1 MQDCLNS
8 LYKAIRGDLTMK
20 KSYLRWPILIA
31 AILVPVSISE
41 LKNGSG
47 QENETNVIENGSN
60 KYIDYLQNA
69 RNLLNQTSVEYK
81 NSNYTGAE
89 ELAIV
94 AYLDNFEY
102 VESELEKKGSH
113 SLMQD
118 IEHMMRE
125 ELRDLIK
132 NKVNQSELDM
142 HIDAIDAKLLEA
154 ISLLKGSK

>member
-1 MQDCLNS
+1 
-8 LYKAIRGDLTMK
+8 MK
-20 KSYLRWPILIA
+20 KINIRWAVIIA

-47 QENETNVIENGSN
+47 QENETTLIEKESN
-60 KYIDYLQNA
+60 KYIDYLQTA

-89 ELAIV
+89 ELAIA

-132 NKVNQSELDM
+132 NKVTRSELDM
-142 HIDAIDAKLLEA
+142 HISAADAKLLEA
-154 ISLLKGSK
+154 INLLKGSK

>member
-1 MQDCLNS
+1 
-8 LYKAIRGDLTMK
+8 MK
-20 KSYLRWPILIA
+20 KIYLRWPILIA

-47 QENETNVIENGSN
+47 QENETIFTKNESN

-81 NSNYTGAE
+81 NSNYTGAK
-89 ELAIV
+89 ELAIA

-113 SLMQD
+113 GLMQD

-132 NKVNQSELDM
+132 NKANQSELDM
-142 HIDAIDAKLLEA
+142 HINATDAKLLEA
-154 ISLLKGSK
+154 IYLLKGSK

>member
-1 MQDCLNS
+1 
-8 LYKAIRGDLTMK
+8 MK
-20 KSYLRWPILIA
+20 KIYLRWPILIA

-47 QENETNVIENGSN
+47 QENETTVTENENESN
-60 KYIDYLQNA
+60 KYINYLQNA

-132 NKVNQSELDM
+132 NKANQSELDM
-142 HIDAIDAKLLEA
+142 HISATDAKLLEA
-154 ISLLKGSK
+154 INLLKG

>member
-1 MQDCLNS
+1 
-8 LYKAIRGDLTMK
+8 MK
-20 KSYLRWPILIA
+20 KIHLRWPILIA
-31 AILVPVSISE
+31 AILIPVSISE

-47 QENETNVIENGSN
+47 QENQTIFIENESN

-69 RNLLNQTSVEYK
+69 RNLLNQKSAEYK
-81 NSNYTGAE
+81 NINYTGAE
-89 ELAIV
+89 EIAIA

-102 VESELEKKGSH
+102 VENELEKKGSH

-132 NKVNQSELDM
+132 NKANQSELDM
-142 HIDAIDAKLLEA
+142 HINATDAKLLEA
-154 ISLLKGSK
+154 INVLKRSK

>member
-1 MQDCLNS
+1 
-8 LYKAIRGDLTMK
+8 MK
-20 KSYLRWPILIA
+20 KVYLTWPILIA

-47 QENETNVIENGSN
+47 QENETTVTENENESN
-60 KYIDYLQNA
+60 KYINYLQNA

-125 ELRDLIK
+125 ELRYLIK
-132 NKVNQSELDM
+132 NKANQSELDM
-142 HIDAIDAKLLEA
+142 HINATDAKLLEA
-154 ISLLKGSK
+154 INLLKG

>member
-1 MQDCLNS
+1 MAHSNCC
-8 LYKAIRGDLTMK
+8 Y
-20 KSYLRWPILIA
+20 
-31 AILVPVSISE
+31 LVPVSISE
-41 LKNGSG
+41 LKDGSG
-47 QENETNVIENGSN
+47 QENEMTVTENESN

-69 RNLLNQTSVEYK
+69 RNLLNQISVEYK

-113 SLMQD
+113 SLMQE

-132 NKVNQSELDM
+132 NKANQTELDM
-142 HIDAIDAKLLEA
+142 HINATDAKLLEA
-154 ISLLKGSK
+154 INLLKG

>member
-1 MQDCLNS
+1 
-8 LYKAIRGDLTMK
+8 MK
-20 KSYLRWPILIA
+20 KSYLKWPILIA

-47 QENETNVIENGSN
+47 QENETNVIENESN

-69 RNLLNQTSVEYK
+69 RNLLNQTSVQYK

-132 NKVNQSELDM
+132 NKANESELDM
-142 HIDAIDAKLLEA
+142 HISATDAKLLEA
-154 ISLLKGSK
+154 INLLKGSK

>member
-1 MQDCLNS
+1 
-8 LYKAIRGDLTMK
+8 MK
-20 KSYLRWPILIA
+20 KIHLRWPILIA

-47 QENETNVIENGSN
+47 QENETIFTKNESN

-69 RNLLNQTSVEYK
+69 RNLLKQTSVEYK

-132 NKVNQSELDM
+132 NKANQTQLDM
-142 HIDAIDAKLLEA
+142 HINATDAKLLEA
-154 ISLLKGSK
+154 INLLKGSK

>member
-1 MQDCLNS
+1 
-8 LYKAIRGDLTMK
+8 MK
-20 KSYLRWPILIA
+20 KIYLRWPILIT

-41 LKNGSG
+41 LKNCSG
-47 QENETNVIENGSN
+47 QENETILTENESN

-89 ELAIV
+89 ELAIA

-113 SLMQD
+113 GLMQD

-132 NKVNQSELDM
+132 NKANQTQLDM
-142 HIDAIDAKLLEA
+142 HINATDAKLLEA
-154 ISLLKGSK
+154 INLLKGSK

>member
-1 MQDCLNS
+1 
-8 LYKAIRGDLTMK
+8 MK
-20 KSYLRWPILIA
+20 KIYLRWPILIA

-47 QENETNVIENGSN
+47 QENETIVAENESN

-89 ELAIV
+89 ELAIA

-132 NKVNQSELDM
+132 NNANQTQLDM
-142 HIDAIDAKLLEA
+142 HISATDAKLLEA
-154 ISLLKGSK
+154 IYLLKGSK

>member
-1 MQDCLNS
+1 
-8 LYKAIRGDLTMK
+8 MK
-20 KSYLRWPILIA
+20 KIYLRWPILIT

-47 QENETNVIENGSN
+47 QENETIFTENESN

-89 ELAIV
+89 ELAIA

-132 NKVNQSELDM
+132 NKANQPELDT
-142 HIDAIDAKLLEA
+142 HINATDAKLLEA
-154 ISLLKGSK
+154 INLLKGSK

>member
-1 MQDCLNS
+1 
-8 LYKAIRGDLTMK
+8 MK
-20 KSYLRWPILIA
+20 KIYLRWPILIT

-41 LKNGSG
+41 LKNCSG
-47 QENETNVIENGSN
+47 QENETILTENESN

-69 RNLLNQTSVEYK
+69 RNLLDQTSVEYK

-89 ELAIV
+89 ELAIA

-113 SLMQD
+113 GLMQD

-132 NKVNQSELDM
+132 NKANQTQLDM
-142 HIDAIDAKLLEA
+142 HINATDAKLLEA
-154 ISLLKGSK
+154 INLLKGSK

>member
-1 MQDCLNS
+1 
-8 LYKAIRGDLTMK
+8 MK
-20 KSYLRWPILIA
+20 RIYLRWPILIA
-31 AILVPVSISE
+31 AILVPISVPE
-41 LKNGSG
+41 LKTGSG
-47 QENETNVIENGSN
+47 QVNETTLIENESN

-69 RNLLNQTSVEYK
+69 RNLLNQTSVVYK

-89 ELAIV
+89 ELAIA

-102 VESELEKKGSH
+102 VESELDKKGSH

-132 NKVNQSELDM
+132 NKANQSELDM
-142 HIDAIDAKLLEA
+142 HISATDAKLLEA
-154 ISLLKGSK
+154 INLLKGSK

>member
-1 MQDCLNS
+1 MR
-8 LYKAIRGDLTMK
+8 KI
-20 KSYLRWPILIA
+20 YLRWPILIA

-47 QENETNVIENGSN
+47 QVNETTLIENESN

-102 VESELEKKGSH
+102 VESKLEKKGSH
-113 SLMQD
+113 SLMQE

-132 NKVNQSELDM
+132 NKANQTELDM
-142 HIDAIDAKLLEA
+142 HINATDAKLLEA
-154 ISLLKGSK
+154 INLLKG

>member
-1 MQDCLNS
+1 
-8 LYKAIRGDLTMK
+8 MK
-20 KSYLRWPILIA
+20 KVYLTWPILIA

-47 QENETNVIENGSN
+47 QENETTVTENENESN
-60 KYIDYLQNA
+60 KYINYLQNA

-125 ELRDLIK
+125 ELRYLIK
-132 NKVNQSELDM
+132 NKANQSELDM
-142 HIDAIDAKLLEA
+142 HINATDAKLLEA
-154 ISLLKGSK
+154 ISV

>member
-1 MQDCLNS
+1 MR
-8 LYKAIRGDLTMK
+8 KI
-20 KSYLRWPILIA
+20 YLRWPILIA

-41 LKNGSG
+41 SKNGSG
-47 QENETNVIENGSN
+47 QENETTVTENESN

-113 SLMQD
+113 SLMQE

-132 NKVNQSELDM
+132 NKANQTELDM
-142 HIDAIDAKLLEA
+142 HINATDAKLLEA
-154 ISLLKGSK
+154 INLLKG

>member
-1 MQDCLNS
+1 
-8 LYKAIRGDLTMK
+8 MK

>member
-1 MQDCLNS
+1 
-8 LYKAIRGDLTMK
+8 MK
-20 KSYLRWPILIA
+20 KINLRWSIVIA

-47 QENETNVIENGSN
+47 QENETTVTENESN
-60 KYIDYLQNA
+60 KFIDYLQNA
-69 RNLLNQTSVEYK
+69 RNLLNQTSIEYK

-113 SLMQD
+113 SLMQE

-132 NKVNQSELDM
+132 NKANQTELDM
-142 HIDAIDAKLLEA
+142 HINATDAKLLEA
-154 ISLLKGSK
+154 INLLKGKVE

>member
-1 MQDCLNS
+1 
-8 LYKAIRGDLTMK
+8 MK
-20 KSYLRWPILIA
+20 KIYLRWPILIA

-47 QENETNVIENGSN
+47 QENETILTENESN
-60 KYIDYLQNA
+60 KFIDYLQNA

-89 ELAIV
+89 ELAIA

-102 VESELEKKGSH
+102 VENELEKKGSH

-132 NKVNQSELDM
+132 NKANQSELDM
-142 HIDAIDAKLLEA
+142 HINATDAKLLEA
-154 ISLLKGSK
+154 ISVLKGSK

>member
-1 MQDCLNS
+1 
-8 LYKAIRGDLTMK
+8 MK
-20 KSYLRWPILIA
+20 KINLRWSIVIA

-41 LKNGSG
+41 SKNGSG
-47 QENETNVIENGSN
+47 QENETTVTENESN
-60 KYIDYLQNA
+60 KFIDYLQNA
-69 RNLLNQTSVEYK
+69 RNLLNQTSIEYK

-113 SLMQD
+113 SLMQE

-132 NKVNQSELDM
+132 NKANQTELDM
-142 HIDAIDAKLLEA
+142 HINATDAKLLEA
-154 ISLLKGSK
+154 INLLKG

>member
-1 MQDCLNS
+1 
-8 LYKAIRGDLTMK
+8 MK
-20 KSYLRWPILIA
+20 KINLRCTILIA
-31 AILVPVSISE
+31 AILFPVSIAE

-47 QENETNVIENGSN
+47 QENETTLIEKESN
-60 KYIDYLQNA
+60 KYIEYLQNA

-89 ELAIV
+89 ELATV

-102 VESELEKKGSH
+102 VESELDKKGSH
-113 SLMQD
+113 NLMQD

-132 NKVNQSELDM
+132 NKVTQSELDM
-142 HIDAIDAKLLEA
+142 HISATDAKLLEA
-154 ISLLKGSK
+154 INLLKGSK

>member
-1 MQDCLNS
+1 
-8 LYKAIRGDLTMK
+8 MK
-20 KSYLRWPILIA
+20 KVYLTWPILIA

-47 QENETNVIENGSN
+47 QENETTVTENESN
-60 KYIDYLQNA
+60 KFIDYLQNA
-69 RNLLNQTSVEYK
+69 RNLLNQTSIEYK

-113 SLMQD
+113 SLMQE

-132 NKVNQSELDM
+132 NKANQTELDM
-142 HIDAIDAKLLEA
+142 HINATDAKLLEA
-154 ISLLKGSK
+154 INLLKG

>member
-1 MQDCLNS
+1 
-8 LYKAIRGDLTMK
+8 MK
-20 KSYLRWPILIA
+20 KNYLRWPILIA

-47 QENETNVIENGSN
+47 QENGMTLIENESS

-69 RNLLNQTSVEYK
+69 RNLLNQTSAEYK

-89 ELAIV
+89 EIAIA

-102 VESELEKKGSH
+102 VENELEKKGSH

-118 IEHMMRE
+118 IEYMMRE

-132 NKVNQSELDM
+132 NKANQSELDM
-142 HIDAIDAKLLEA
+142 HINATDAKLLEA
-154 ISLLKGSK
+154 INVLKRSK